1 MKRKGNNPE
10 SFCSSLLAPLTVGW
24 RRWVGAAALLLAGA
38 VVVNA
43 ATPVEKL
50 RARLAKIQKKGIMIG
65 HQDDPFYGTTWH
77 FDKDRSDVKEVCGDY
92 PAVMGFELGQLEL
105 DSARN
110 LDGVPFDRMR
120 QEIVAHYQ
128 RGGVVTISWHPWN
141 PVTGKNAWDP
151 TGQPVSQILPGGAQ
165 NFKFEQW
172 LCKVAVFLKSL
183 KTRKGQAVPVI
194 FRPWHEM
201 HGGWFWWGK
210 NSCTP
215 EEFQRLFQYTIQK
228 LRQQGVF
235 NCLYCYSPGGSPDE
249 TAESYMKFYPGDDYV
264 DMFGV
269 DIYGGPD
276 KAKYIREVRQ
286 EFAVINALAREHRKL
301 VCFAETGY
309 RNTPDPDWFT
319 TGLWEAVKDLKI
331 TYVLLWR
338 NAWDQPQENFGPAPE
353 KSCAEDFRRLH
364 ADKRTLFLKDIQK
377 F

>member
-1 MKRKGNNPE
+1 MKNKFIPRRLWTGLALLM
-10 SFCSSLLAPLTVGW
+10 LLASVTVNG
-24 RRWVGAAALLLAGA
+24 
-38 VVVNA
+38 

-50 RARLAKIQKKGIMIG
+50 RSRLAKIQKKGIMIG

-77 FDKDRSDVKEVCGDY
+77 YEQGRSDVKDVCGDY

-110 LDGVPFDRMR
+110 LDGVPFDMMR
-120 QEIVAHYQ
+120 QEIVTHHQ
-128 RGGVVTISWHPWN
+128 RGGIVTISWHPFN

-151 TGQPVSQILPGGAQ
+151 TGRPVSQILSGGEQ
-165 NFKFEQW
+165 SHKFEQW
-172 LCKVAVFLKSL
+172 LCKLAVFLKSL
-183 KTRKGQAVPVI
+183 KTQKGKAVPVI

-228 LRQQGVF
+228 LRQQGVT
-235 NCLYCYSPGGSPDE
+235 NCLYCYSPGGTPDE
-249 TAESYMKFYPGDDYV
+249 TVENYMNFYPGDDFV
-264 DMFGV
+264 DMLGV
-269 DIYGGPD
+269 DIYAGPD
-276 KAKYIREVRQ
+276 KPKFIREVRQ
-286 EFAVINALAREHRKL
+286 EFSVINAVARERRKL

-319 TGLWEAVKDLKI
+319 TGMWEAIKDLKL

-353 KSCAEDFRRLH
+353 KPCADDFRRLY
-364 ADKRTLFLKDIQK
+364 ADKKTLFLKDIK
-377 F
+377 KY